1 MHKIHL
7 ELGSRGYDV
16 NVGRGLISK
25 ANEYFNLDR
34 RVLIL
39 TDDGVPKEYSETIAE
54 LCSSARIVTV
64 KAGEGS
70 KSLETFGSVLSEMVD
85 FGMTRSD
92 CCVAVGG
99 GVIGD
104 LCGFVA
110 ASYMRGIDFYNVP
123 TTLLSQVDSS
133 IGGKVAINLSGLKNL
148 VGAFYQPK
156 SVIIDPDVLRTLP
169 ARQISNG
176 LAEALKMAMTFDKEL
191 FCLFEENDITEEN
204 IEAVIVRSLLI
215 KKAVVEADEREGG
228 LRKVLNFGH
237 TFGHAVEA
245 ECEMKGFYHG
255 ECVAI
260 GMTVACSDAVKD
272 RLLPILKRLG
282 LPTSW
287 QGDLNKAL
295 DTVRHDKKCSGDTIS
310 AVFVEEIGSYL
321 IKNMSISDFCD
332 AVERRLSKQ
341 D

>member
-1 MHKIHL
+1 
-7 ELGSRGYDV
+7 
-16 NVGRGLISK
+16 
-25 ANEYFNLDR
+25 
-34 RVLIL
+34 
-39 TDDGVPKEYSETIAE
+39 
-54 LCSSARIVTV
+54 
-64 KAGEGS
+64 
-70 KSLETFGSVLSEMVD
+70 MVD

-156 SVIIDPDVLRTLP
+156 GVIIDPDVLRTLP

-176 LAEALKMAMTFDKEL
+176 LAEALKMALTFDKEL
-191 FCLFEENDITEEN
+191 FCLFEENDINEEN

-260 GMTVACSDAVKD
+260 GMTVACSENVKK
-272 RLLPILKRLG
+272 RLIPVLKRLG
-282 LPTSW
+282 LPTCW
-287 QGDLNKAL
+287 QGDTKKAL
-295 DTVRHDKKCSGDTIS
+295 DTIRHDKKCDGDTLS
-310 AVFVEEIGSYL
+310 AVFVEEVGEFV
-321 IKNMSISDFCD
+321 IKKMSVADFCIT
-332 AVERRLSKQ
+332 VEARLNK
-341 D
+341 

>member
-16 NVGRGLISK
+16 NVGRGLISV
-25 ANEYFNLDR
+25 ANEYFNLNR

-39 TDDGVPKEYSETIAE
+39 TDDGVPEEYSKTVAA
-54 LCSSARIVTV
+54 LCAKAKIVTV

-70 KSLETFGSVLSEMVD
+70 KSLNTFGFVLSEMVD

-110 ASYMRGIDFYNVP
+110 ASYMRGVDFYNIP

-133 IGGKVAINLSGLKNL
+133 IGGKVAINHSGIKNI
-148 VGAFYQPK
+148 VGAFYQ
-156 SVIIDPDVLRTLP
+156 SRGVIIDPDVLKTLP
-169 ARQISNG
+169 QRQISNG
-176 LAEALKMAMTFDKEL
+176 LAESVKMSLTSDGEL
-191 FCLFEENDITEEN
+191 FRLFEENEINEEN
-204 IEAVIVRSLLI
+204 IEDVIIRSLMI
-215 KKAVVEADEREGG
+215 KKAVVEADEHEGG
-228 LRKVLNFGH
+228 LRKILNFGH

-245 ECEMKGFYHG
+245 ESEMRGYYHG

-260 GMTVACSDAVKD
+260 GMTVACSDDVKA
-272 RLLPILKRLG
+272 RLLPVLKKLG

-287 QGDLNKAL
+287 QGDTKKAL
-295 DTVRHDKKCSGDTIS
+295 DTICHDKKCDGDTVS
-310 AVFVEEIGSYL
+310 AVFVERVGEFV
-321 IKNMSISDFCD
+321 IKKMSVCDFCD
-332 AVERRLSKQ
+332 TVRARLNK
-341 D
+341 